1 MAKPYRVLF
10 LSAAVGAGH
19 ARAAEALESAF
30 LEAFSTRLKTKV
42 IDSFR
47 YTNPLL
53 SKMVV
58 NTYIEIIKI
67 TPAVYRYLYQRAEE
81 LDNSSEFNKLLNKL
95 LATKLKKLIIDFRPD
110 IIICTHAFP
119 CGVMS
124 VLKNKTGIR
133 IPIVGIITDFTVHNF
148 WVHPNVDLYIVAADE
163 LKDHLVGKG
172 IKPDN
177 ICVTGIPISPKFADK
192 HDKLELREVLGL
204 KPNLPTL
211 MVMGGGLGFGPVG
224 GIVKELSKISLP
236 IQVIVIVGK
245 NKTLRK
251 KLEEIAGQLPFYLKV
266 LGYVNNIHE
275 IMEVSDLLITKP
287 GGLTSS
293 EALGKQLPMVIINP
307 IPGQEEKNSDFLLR
321 NKVALEVKNLSEI
334 KVTLES
340 LLANPSAL
348 DEMKANT
355 KKLGKPNSAREVVR
369 IINKSYLQKGLEEG
383 VGVD

>member
-148 WVHPNVDLYIVAADE
+148 WIHPNVDLYVVAADE
-163 LKDHLVGKG
+163 LKEYLIEKG
-172 IKPDN
+172 IKSDN
-177 ICVTGIPISPKFADK
+177 ICVTGIPISPKFADE
-192 HDKLELREVLGL
+192 HDELELRKTLGL

-251 KLEEIAGQLPFYLKV
+251 KLEEIAEQLPFYLKV

-293 EALGKQLPMVIINP
+293 EALGKQLPMIIINP

-321 NKVALEVKNLSEI
+321 NKVALEVKNLSELKAKI
-334 KVTLES
+334 ED
-340 LLANPSAL
+340 LLTNPSAL

-369 IINKSYLQKGLEEG
+369 IINKNYLQKGLEEG